1 MPKNCVLFELQAKGK
16 PNYKEPHAA
25 NTASAKCG
33 EKHQSE
39 GVVCTTNMQTK
50 LLASFFLSLFV
61 KHIIQTCINKYR
73 FFAPCL
79 ESINA
84 GGEN

>member
-39 GVVCTTNMQTK
+39 GVVCTTNMQTE
-50 LLASFFLSLFV
+50 LLALFFLSHFLLNTSFKLASTNTGFLHLV
-61 KHIIQTCINKYR
+61 WN
-73 FFAPCL
+73 L
-79 ESINA
+79 
-84 GGEN
+84 